1 MKWDDYI
8 KHELP
13 MYNPVY
19 RVSTDVECP
28 ICGRKIWKRM
38 DIILTSYPCEY
49 QYECDC
55 GWVGYHTA

>member
-19 RVSTDVECP
+19 RVSTDIECP
-28 ICGRKIWKRM
+28 TCGRKIWKRM
-38 DIILTSYPCEY
+38 DIILTSYPCKY